1 MEIRELLKI
10 NVQTSRRIKPIG
22 ELSKKER
29 YALMSILIEE
39 NLALRI
45 ELASLRE
52 GTNAKMS

>member
-29 YALMSILIEE
+29 YTLMSILIEE